1 NTLIFVGYQ
10 AEGTL
15 GRKIQR
21 GAKELQMSEHGQQ
34 IAVPINLNIETVDGF
49 SGHSDRRQLLNF
61 VSSMEPKPSRI
72 FLGHGEEHKCLE
84 LASTIHKK
92 FGIETKAPM
101 NLETVRLR

>member
-1 NTLIFVGYQ
+1 MT
-10 AEGTL
+10 E
-15 GRKIQR
+15 R
-21 GAKELQMSEHGQQ
+21 GQQ
-34 IAVPINLNIETVDGF
+34 ISVPITLNIETVDGF

-61 VSSMEPKPSRI
+61 VAGLEPKPSKI

-92 FGIETKAPM
+92 FGIETKAPQ